1 MTVEYLNFDE
11 VIEIEDVPDLDSEF
25 PDFDQSAL

>member
-1 MTVEYLNFDE
+1 MTIEYLDFDE
-11 VIEIEDVPDLDSEF
+11 LIEIQDVADLDWEF